1 MSQNYGNF
9 DVRRDMGGGQS
20 GKEKNMD
27 YEKTIRNLRGQAVF
41 VAQNCHG
48 PAYEKGGVIR
58 ALKEGADAIE
68 ELLRE
73 KQAPQGKVPL
83 GRETLELLEEPQPWE
98 EPTQKGCFNCAH
110 LSTPHYCAPC
120 KNCIRVSP
128 GVQDYWK
135 KDGDL

>member
-1 MSQNYGNF
+1 
-9 DVRRDMGGGQS
+9 
-20 GKEKNMD
+20 MD
-27 YEKTIRNLRGQAVF
+27 YEKIMRNLRGQAVF

-48 PAYEKGGVIR
+48 PAYEKGGVVR
-58 ALKEGADAIE
+58 APKEGADALE

-73 KQAPQGKVPL
+73 KQSAPQGKVPL
-83 GRETLELLEEPQPWE
+83 RRETPE
-98 EPTQKGCFNCAH
+98 TQETSPPPKKTTEKSCLTCAYFD
-110 LSTPHYCAPC
+110 TPHDCAPC